1 MDLEL
6 RGKRALVTGA
16 SKGIGL
22 ATAEVLAAEG
32 CDLMLVA
39 RGAEGL
45 AAAAETIRRK
55 ANVQVATHVADLS
68 KSAEQ
73 KRLVEAA
80 GEPDIVVNNAGSN
93 PPGEIDE
100 IEEERWRAAWD
111 LKVFG
116 YINLVRAFYS
126 QMKARRSGV
135 IVNVIG
141 NSGERMNARYIL
153 GSAGNISLM
162 ALTRALG
169 SRSPD
174 FGVRVV
180 GVNPGLTETD
190 RGTFMLRGWSQAKY
204 GTPDRW
210 QEFLKEMDL
219 PFGRMGSA
227 EDIANTVAFLASPR
241 AGYVTGTI
249 VTVDGGQ
256 THRQKE

>member
-6 RGKRALVTGA
+6 RGKRVLITGA
-16 SKGIGL
+16 SKGIGR
-22 ATAEVLAAEG
+22 AAAEVLASEG
-32 CDLMLVA
+32 CDLVLAA

-45 AAAAETIRRK
+45 AAAAEQITRRT
-55 ANVQVATHVADLS
+55 NVQISTQAADLS
-68 KSAEQ
+68 KPEDQ
-73 KRLVEAA
+73 MRLVEAA
-80 GEPDIVVNNAGSN
+80 GEVDIVVNNAGSN

-100 IEEERWRAAWD
+100 ISEAVWRAAWD

-116 YINLVRAFYS
+116 YINLVRAFYA
-126 QMKARRSGV
+126 QMKAKGRGV

-169 SRSPD
+169 ARSPD

-180 GVNPGLTETD
+180 GVNPGLTATD
-190 RGTFMLRGWSQAKY
+190 RGLYMLRGWSQAKY

-210 QEFLKEMDL
+210 QEFEKDLDL
-219 PFGRMGSA
+219 PFGRMGKP
-227 EDIANTVAFLASPR
+227 EEIADMIAFLASPR
-241 AGYVTGTI
+241 AAYVSGTI
-249 VTVDGGQ
+249 VTVDGGA
-256 THRQKE
+256 TNRQR

>member
-16 SKGIGL
+16 SKGIGR
-22 ATAEVLAAEG
+22 ATAEVLASEG
-32 CDLMLVA
+32 CDLVLAA

-45 AAAAETIRRK
+45 AAAAEQIMRRT
-55 ANVQVATHVADLS
+55 NVRVTTQTADLA
-68 KSAEQ
+68 KSDDQ
-73 KRLVEAA
+73 QRLVEAA
-80 GEPDIVVNNAGSN
+80 AEADIVVNNAGSN

-100 IEEERWRAAWD
+100 IDEELWRASWD

-116 YINLVRAFYS
+116 YINLTRAFYTR
-126 QMKARRSGV
+126 MKARGGGV

-153 GSAGNISLM
+153 GSTGNISLM

-169 SRSPD
+169 ARSPD

-180 GVNPGLTETD
+180 GVNPGLTATD
-190 RGTFMLRGWSQAKY
+190 RGTYMLRGWSQAKH

-210 QEFLKEMDL
+210 QEFEKELDL
-219 PFGRMGSA
+219 PFGRMGKPEEVA
-227 EDIANTVAFLASPR
+227 DMVAFLASPR
-241 AGYVTGTI
+241 AAYVSGTI
-249 VTVDGGQ
+249 VTVDGGGAN
-256 THRQKE
+256 RQR